1 MGVPIETGTVS
12 GSSLFEDEVGYRVR
26 REAYALPE
34 ASFTPDEMAVL
45 ALAARA
51 WQSAALAGAASRALL
66 KLQASGAQIDDVAVA
81 GLEPRVEASEP
92 AFLPLVRA
100 VRDRR
105 VVRFDYRTRGD
116 GEPQRREVEPWG
128 VVSWHGRWY
137 LVGHDRG
144 RDATRVFRLGRVV
157 GDVTARGKAGAVTVP
172 EGVDL
177 RAEVASRA
185 AARSGG
191 GRAVVRLRS
200 GHGGWL
206 RRQAE
211 PAPGRAEVG
220 KDEDGWDVLALPYSD
235 LEMLAD
241 DVAGL
246 GPDAVALE
254 PAELRAAVVRRLR
267 AALAV
272 AAGGRQDGG
281 RAGTEAQ
288 QA

>member
-1 MGVPIETGTVS
+1 
-12 GSSLFEDEVGYRVR
+12 
-26 REAYALPE
+26 
-34 ASFTPDEMAVL
+34 MAVL

-51 WQSAALAGAASRALL
+51 WQSAALSGAASRALL
-66 KLQASGAQIDDVAVA
+66 KLQASGAQVDEVAVA

-105 VVRFDYRTRGD
+105 VVRFAYRTRGD
-116 GEPQRREVEPWG
+116 AEPQRREVEPWG

-144 RDATRVFRLGRVV
+144 RAATRVFRLGRVV
-157 GDVTARGKAGAVTVP
+157 GDVSLTGRPGAVRVP
-172 EGVDL
+172 DGVDL
-177 RAEVASRA
+177 REEVASRA
-185 AARSGG
+185 AARLPGG
-191 GRAVVRLRS
+191 TAVVRLRA

-211 PAPGRAEVG
+211 PVTGHPAQAE
-220 KDEDGWDVLALPYSD
+220 GWDVVRLAYSD
-235 LEMLAD
+235 VEMLAD

-254 PAELRAAVVRRLR
+254 PEELRAVVVRRLE
-267 AALAV
+267 AAF
-272 AAGGRQDGG
+272 AAAPPGQ
-281 RAGTEAQ
+281 EEVPS
-288 QA
+288 